1 MEKASIISRLPDEI
15 FILILTE
22 WLEKQEEVSSL
33 DIALVNSSL
42 RNKYLTCLVQL
53 QCKFLSV
60 IFDLRSHFPY
70 TICQKRLVKLVEWL
84 KLRNTSLSKLSV
96 GPLQTTTFATI
107 SWSTLN
113 GLRELYIFLNN
124 IPFNARSC
132 VSIDLDVVLAHLPA
146 LQTLTLIAEDVVN
159 LTIYH
164 DPSRSVQS
172 LHLVQMELQGFSFP
186 SSLEL
191 QGFLDHFAHKFAS
204 LQSLKLTDIAQM
216 NIDYLWYLVRQ
227 LPKLSSVSFANPRY
241 PSSPSLSVSSSS
253 SILTFSSP
261 SMSSVSDEP
270 SVLLLSGEEETVLKT
285 HEYVSRKSASMAA
298 HRTPPLRQIDLCCSG
313 EINQQGSVGLWRMFA
328 CSSLRG
334 RLLNDSRGGDSEL
347 ESVVLRNV
355 VLCDADGARLSAC
368 MASWQQLRSFAAYYC
383 KWDRVDVLAMLCSE
397 HYCSI

>member
-33 DIALVNSSL
+33 DIALGNSSL

-96 GPLQTTTFATI
+96 GPLQTTSFATI

-132 VSIDLDVVLAHLPA
+132 AFIDLDVVLAHLPA

-164 DPSRSVQS
+164 DPWY
-172 LHLVQMELQGFSFP
+172 L
-186 SSLEL
+186 
-191 QGFLDHFAHKFAS
+191 
-204 LQSLKLTDIAQM
+204 
-216 NIDYLWYLVRQ
+216 DYLWYLVRK

-261 SMSSVSDEP
+261 SMSSVSVEP

-298 HRTPPLRQIDLCCSG
+298 HRTAPLRQIDLCCSG
-313 EINQQGSVGLWRMFA
+313 ESNHQ
-328 CSSLRG
+328 
-334 RLLNDSRGGDSEL
+334 
-347 ESVVLRNV
+347 
-355 VLCDADGARLSAC
+355 
-368 MASWQQLRSFAAYYC
+368 
-383 KWDRVDVLAMLCSE
+383 
-397 HYCSI
+397 